1 MSSPIRKRPSINEVA
16 NAIEEIGRV
25 NEPPTAAP
33 LAPTPVASEAEPYW
47 RKTTIPFRDKQ
58 LTDVEDIV
66 KRWQLDLRVKVS
78 ISEMMRFAL
87 DQLLADIEKD
97 PDQVLLAI
105 HQMYEREMERTPTRK
120 FGRTS
125 GLEKYLKRKR
135 LL

>member
-1 MSSPIRKRPSINEVA
+1 MSTPIRKRPSINEVA

-25 NEPPTAAP
+25 NEPPTSAP
-33 LAPTPVASEAEPYW
+33 LAPTPVASDSEPYW

-58 LTDVEDIV
+58 LTAMEDIV

-105 HQMYEREMERTPTRK
+105 HRMYEKEMERTPTRK

-125 GLEKYLKRKR
+125 GLEKHLKRKR